1 MSPLGLL
8 ILVAVLATAIYA
20 AVVRR
25 SRNPTHN
32 RGLPPWEDTGTWTSA
47 TEAFLG
53 ASDDPMAFLDGK
65 GRILRANERLGSL
78 FARSTQ
84 TLEGMDL
91 SDLVPGGGEA
101 LGARELVERMLD
113 GEPVSAHARGI
124 RSDGT
129 EIELSIIGGPVRSS
143 GSGPQAFLAFRDL
156 TRQTL
161 VDAAFHRLEQAVDT
175 MQLGVTVTDLEG
187 RIVYVNPADAA
198 MHGYIPDELV
208 GRHVQVLAPS
218 ETHQPMNAEQT
229 AARGTWR
236 RESVNRRQDG
246 SIFPVQLMS
255 DLVRDGEGRPIGV
268 VTTCEDI
275 TERKQT
281 EEALRES
288 EERYALAMKG
298 ANDGLW
304 DWNLETGK
312 VFYSSRWKE
321 IVGEDASEMPPVLD
335 TWLDRAHPH
344 DRVALEGDLRAHREG
359 RTSRL
364 ENEHRLLSKD
374 GSYLWVLA
382 RGMAHRNADG
392 TATRIT
398 GSITDIT
405 DRKGQEQRLTYEAL
419 YDPLTS
425 LPNRAFL
432 DDLLRRAMRRVKR
445 QPEFTFAVLF
455 VDLDRFKQINDT
467 LGHATGDRVLA
478 EVAKRLQTCVRPGDV
493 VTRLA
498 GDEFCVLLD
507 DIGDGRDATRVA
519 RRILESLNEPVQV
532 EGRTLFTGASI
543 GIAVSDGDM
552 LEPEHLM
559 RNADTAMYRA
569 KTGGRGRFEVFDRTM
584 HERAMELMR
593 LEAELRHALDADQ
606 FHLVY
611 LPVVRLDNRRIIGLE
626 ALLRWRNP
634 KRGDVP
640 PSVFVP
646 IAEETG
652 VIVPMGWWVLERACE
667 EMARWV
673 ERFPSMAELSVSVN
687 FSVKQLRQPDLMERV
702 RGALERSG
710 LPPER
715 LFLEV
720 SEKDLMEEPT
730 WHEEVLG
737 SLQELGVQVQV
748 DDFGTGPSSL
758 TYLDRFKIS
767 TLKIDRS
774 FVKTVDRPDEAA
786 AIVQAIIT
794 LARQLGIRVVA
805 EGVETHDQGDR
816 LMSLHCDVGQGFL
829 FGRPMEAEHV
839 TAVLEGERELLG
851 A

>member
-1 MSPLGLL
+1 
-8 ILVAVLATAIYA
+8 
-20 AVVRR
+20 
-25 SRNPTHN
+25 
-32 RGLPPWEDTGTWTSA
+32 
-47 TEAFLG
+47 
-53 ASDDPMAFLDGK
+53 
-65 GRILRANERLGSL
+65 
-78 FARSTQ
+78 
-84 TLEGMDL
+84 
-91 SDLVPGGGEA
+91 
-101 LGARELVERMLD
+101 MLQ

-129 EIELSIIGGPVRSS
+129 EMELSIIGGPVRSS
-143 GSGPQAFLAFRDL
+143 GAGPQAFLAFRDL
-156 TRQTL
+156 TRQSL

-187 RIVYVNPADAA
+187 RIVYTNPADEGRIVYTNPADAA
-198 MHGYIPDELV
+198 MHGYVPEELV
-208 GRHVQVLAPS
+208 GKHVQILAPS
-218 ETHQPMNAEQT
+218 ETHQPMNAEET

-236 RESVNRRQDG
+236 RESVNRRKDG
-246 SIFPVQLMS
+246 SIFPVHLMS

-275 TERKQT
+275 TERKRT
-281 EEALRES
+281 EDALRES

-321 IVGEDASEMPPVLD
+321 IIGEGGSEMPPVLD

-344 DRVALEGDLRAHREG
+344 DRAALEGDLRAHREG

-364 ENEHRLLSKD
+364 ENEHRLRSRD

-382 RGMAHRNADG
+382 RGMAHRGAEG
-392 TATRIT
+392 EATRIT

-405 DRKGQEQRLTYEAL
+405 DRKGQEERLTYEAL
-419 YDPLTS
+419 YDPLTN

-445 QPEFTFAVLF
+445 QPEYTFAVLF
-455 VDLDRFKQINDT
+455 VDLDRFKQVNDT

-519 RRILESLNEPVQV
+519 RRILESLDEPLQV

-543 GIAVSDGDM
+543 GIAVSEGDT

-593 LEAELRHALDADQ
+593 LEAELRRGLEEDQ

-611 LPVVRLDNRRIIGLE
+611 LPVVRLEDRRIIGLE

-634 KRGDVP
+634 ERGEVP

-652 VIVPMGWWVLERACE
+652 MIVPMGWWVLERACE
-667 EMARWV
+667 EMSRWV
-673 ERFPSMAELSVSVN
+673 EMFPSMAELSVSVN
-687 FSVKQLRQPDLMERV
+687 FSIKQLRQPDLLERV
-702 RGALERSG
+702 NGALERSG
-710 LPPER
+710 LPPDR

-720 SEKDLMEEPT
+720 SERDLMEEPE

-737 SLQELGVQVQV
+737 NLQKLGVQVQV

-774 FVKTVDRPDEAA
+774 FVKTIDRPDEEAA
-786 AIVQAIIT
+786 VVQAIIT

-805 EGVETHDQGDR
+805 EGVETHDQGHR

-829 FGRPMEAEHV
+829 FGRPMEPDVV

>member
-1 MSPLGLL
+1 
-8 ILVAVLATAIYA
+8 
-20 AVVRR
+20 
-25 SRNPTHN
+25 
-32 RGLPPWEDTGTWTSA
+32 
-47 TEAFLG
+47 
-53 ASDDPMAFLDGK
+53 
-65 GRILRANERLGSL
+65 
-78 FARSTQ
+78 
-84 TLEGMDL
+84 
-91 SDLVPGGGEA
+91 
-101 LGARELVERMLD
+101 
-113 GEPVSAHARGI
+113 
-124 RSDGT
+124 
-129 EIELSIIGGPVRSS
+129 
-143 GSGPQAFLAFRDL
+143 
-156 TRQTL
+156 
-161 VDAAFHRLEQAVDT
+161 
-175 MQLGVTVTDLEG
+175 
-187 RIVYVNPADAA
+187 
-198 MHGYIPDELV
+198 
-208 GRHVQVLAPS
+208 
-218 ETHQPMNAEQT
+218 
-229 AARGTWR
+229 
-236 RESVNRRQDG
+236 
-246 SIFPVQLMS
+246 
-255 DLVRDGEGRPIGV
+255 
-268 VTTCEDI
+268 
-275 TERKQT
+275 
-281 EEALRES
+281 
-288 EERYALAMKG
+288 
-298 ANDGLW
+298 
-304 DWNLETGK
+304 
-312 VFYSSRWKE
+312 
-321 IVGEDASEMPPVLD
+321 
-335 TWLDRAHPH
+335 
-344 DRVALEGDLRAHREG
+344 
-359 RTSRL
+359 
-364 ENEHRLLSKD
+364 
-374 GSYLWVLA
+374 
-382 RGMAHRNADG
+382 MAHRDTEG
-392 TATRIT
+392 QATRIT

-405 DRKGQEQRLTYEAL
+405 DRKGQEERLTYEAL
-419 YDPLTS
+419 YDPLTN

-445 QPEFTFAVLF
+445 QPEYTFAILF
-455 VDLDRFKQINDT
+455 VDLDRFKQVNDT

-519 RRILESLNEPVQV
+519 RRILESLDEPLQV

-543 GIAVSDGDM
+543 GIAVSEGDT

-593 LEAELRHALDADQ
+593 LEAELRRGLDEDQ

-611 LPVVRLDNRRIIGLE
+611 LPVVRLEDRRIIGLE

-634 KRGDVP
+634 ERGEVP

-652 VIVPMGWWVLERACE
+652 MIVPMGWWVLERACE
-667 EMARWV
+667 EMSRWV
-673 ERFPSMAELSVSVN
+673 ARFPSMAELSVSVN
-687 FSVKQLRQPDLMERV
+687 FSIKQLRQPDLLERV
-702 RGALERSG
+702 SGALERSG
-710 LPPER
+710 LPPDR

-720 SEKDLMEEPT
+720 SERDLMEEPE

-737 SLQELGVQVQV
+737 SLRQLGVQVQV

-774 FVKTVDRPDEAA
+774 FVKTVDRPDEEA

-805 EGVETHDQGDR
+805 EGVETHDQGHR

-829 FGRPMEAEHV
+829 FGRPMEPDAV